1 MPDGMIGN
9 GRGLGILLGMVFWRS
24 LIMSFGFLAVWAV
37 QRATGG
43 GSSKTEE
50 SALEVLKKRY
60 VRDEISKEEF
70 EEKKRDIL

>member
-1 MPDGMIGN
+1 
-9 GRGLGILLGMVFWRS
+9 
-24 LIMSFGFLAVWAV
+24 MSFGFLAVWAV